1 MAVGAGLAALQAGL
15 ALGGAVAPAVQRAFS
30 DEHQA
35 LKKESGA
42 AADRIDRGGYKGIS
56 TAQQRG
62 MLGTALKEGAHITP
76 GLTQSALGPASG
88 TAAMQRAL
96 TGTGDRLA
104 RAKLGGEIAAKSSA
118 LAQQKKAADVALVG
132 NMQKQKAE
140 NTKQLVG
147 DVASAGMDIASLAV
161 GKREETR
168 SLAEQAERA
177 DKADK
182 QTMADIG
189 YEGSLEEWQ
198 ALTDEDRA
206 AKVQGSADAAAAAE
220 ATAKEEAAAATKAEA
235 AATAKA
241 DTDASTYGVAS
252 AADPAAISAEWSRVM
267 REGTSSW
274 IGPEEAWAELSAE
287 DRKKYLS
294 ETA

>member
-15 ALGGAVAPAVQRAFS
+15 ALGKAVAPAVQRKFS

-35 LKKESGA
+35 LKKESAA
-42 AADRIDRGGYKGIS
+42 AADRIDKGGYKGIS

-62 MLGTALKEGAHITP
+62 MLGTALKEGAHITA
-76 GLTQSALGPASG
+76 GLTQSALGPVSG
-88 TAAMQRAL
+88 TAAIAAGLRNVK
-96 TGTGDRLA
+96 DRVA

-118 LAQQKKAADVALVG
+118 LAQQKKAADVALVKET
-132 NMQKQKAE
+132 QEQKAE
-140 NTKQLVG
+140 DTAQLVG
-147 DVASAGMDIASLAV
+147 DVASAGMDIASLAA

-168 SLAEQAERA
+168 RLMEETEKA

-198 ALTDEDRA
+198 ALTDEERA
-206 AKVQGSADAAAAAE
+206 AKVQGAADAAE
-220 ATAKEEAAAATKAEA
+220 ATAKAEA

-241 DTDASTYGVAS
+241 DADAKTYGVAS

>member
-15 ALGGAVAPAVQRAFS
+15 ALGKAVAPAVQRKLS
-30 DEHQA
+30 PEYQA
-35 LKKESGA
+35 LKAESGA
-42 AADRIDRGGYKGIS
+42 AAARLDKGGYKGIS

-96 TGTGDRLA
+96 TGTGDRVA

-118 LAQQKKAADVALVG
+118 LAQQQKAADVALVG
-132 NMQKQKAE
+132 NMQEQKAE
-140 NTKQLVG
+140 NTKQFVG
-147 DVASAGMDIASLAV
+147 DVASAGMDIASLAA

-168 SLAEQAERA
+168 RLMEETEKA
-177 DKADK
+177 DKVDK
-182 QTMADIG
+182 QTMADTG

-206 AKVQGSADAAAAAE
+206 AKVQESADAAAAAE

-241 DTDASTYGVAS
+241 NADAKTHGVAS
-252 AADPAAISAEWSRVM
+252 AADPAAIRDEWSRS
-267 REGTSSW
+267 GFAGDLTSW
-274 IGPEEAWAELSAE
+274 RGLPPEERARILAG
-287 DRKKYLS
+287 
-294 ETA
+294 